1 MKTRI
6 ITTTLLM
13 LTLLAV
19 AGCHDDLYVRTHS
32 GWIKGLWADNVKGG
46 VRTFL
51 GIPYAQAPVGELR
64 FVAPQPV
71 QRWNGLLK
79 AEALGPSCVQRAGA
93 LAAAGEQ
100 SEDCL
105 SLNVYAP
112 ANIPKGGMPVMVFI
126 HGGAFI
132 AGGSSQYNG
141 QRLAEAGNVIVVTLN
156 YRLGALGFFKH
167 PEIAGSGNAALADQ
181 QLALRWVKDNI
192 KAFGGNPENITLL
205 GESAGSASVCVHMVA
220 PGSQQLVNR
229 FILQSGTC
237 IGGLQ
242 FLGESQADALGVQ
255 LGNDLCADVA
265 DTAGCLRELDS
276 TALVNWGASNGLFG
290 AGWAPTVIAGSDTL
304 PAPALQLFASGQ
316 YSAGEVIIGTN
327 RNEWGLFQ
335 SIGLAPAVQT
345 VAQLSA
351 LIDAQFGPAA
361 ALVKAHYLPPVDA
374 LANPELVRLYSDTVF
389 RCPSRALARVL
400 SAQGTPVWLYSFDE
414 GLAFHAMELPY
425 VFGNPSP
432 VLAPVLVEPLRA
444 TVQDYWTGF
453 AASGNPNRDGQP
465 EWPAYDAVSDQH
477 MVLKEVSAA
486 GANLAQSACDFWS
499 ALAGG

>member
-6 ITTTLLM
+6 LINAIVL
-13 LTLLAV
+13 LTLFAV
-19 AGCHDDLYVRTHS
+19 TGCHDDLYVKTHS
-32 GWIKGLWADNVKGG
+32 GWIRGVWAGNVKGG
-46 VRTFL
+46 TRAFL
-51 GIPYAQAPVGELR
+51 GIPYAQAPVGALR

-71 QRWNGLLK
+71 QRWKGLLK
-79 AEALGPSCVQRAGA
+79 AEAHGPSCVQRSGA
-93 LAAAGEQ
+93 LSAPGEQ

-112 ANIPKGGMPVMVFI
+112 TRIPKGGAPVMVFI

-132 AGGSSQYNG
+132 AGGSSQYDG
-141 QRLAEAGNVIVVTLN
+141 QRLSKEGDVIVVTLN

-167 PEIAGSGNAALADQ
+167 PAIAGSGNAALADQ

-192 KAFGGNPENITLL
+192 KAFGGNPENITLF

-242 FLGESQADALGVQ
+242 FLGENQAEAMGVQ
-255 LGNDLCADVA
+255 LGSELCADAA
-265 DTAGCLRELDS
+265 DTVSCLRELDA
-276 TALVNWGASNGLFG
+276 TALINWGAGNGLFG

-316 YSAGEVIIGTN
+316 YSPGEVIIGTN
-327 RNEWGLFQ
+327 KNEWGLFQ

-345 VAQLSA
+345 VAQLAA
-351 LIDAQFGPAA
+351 LIDAQFGPLA
-361 ALVKAHYLPPVDA
+361 ALVKTQYLPPVDA
-374 LANPELVRLYSDTVF
+374 LANVELIRLYSDTVF
-389 RCPSRALARVL
+389 RCPARTLARVL

-444 TVQDYWTGF
+444 SVQDYWTGF

-465 EWPAYDAVSDQH
+465 LWPAYDAASDQH
-477 MVLKEVSAA
+477 MVLTEASAA
-486 GANLAQSACDFWS
+486 SVNLAQPACDFWR
-499 ALAGG
+499 ALSGG